1 MEYVL
6 LLALAALL
14 LAQYLRHRALQERVR
29 RLEEKLDGLAGST
42 GQEKYKMYYIDE
54 ELQNELKQMKQE
66 GQIVQAVKHL
76 REQTGLD
83 LVQARQL
90 VDALIRYPRFCQ
102 AGSLI
107 HAARWAAFV
116 LFLNE
121 CGRVFARRDRIRADL
136 AAFLRGRDIVRIA
149 DLGRIRV
156 ARV

>member
-14 LAQYLRHRALQERVR
+14 LAQYLRQRALQERVR

-42 GQEKYKMYYIDE
+42 GQEKYKMYYLDE
-54 ELQNELKQMKQE
+54 KLQKELKQMKQE

-90 VDALIRYPRFCQ
+90 VDRL
-102 AGSLI
+102 
-107 HAARWAAFV
+107 
-116 LFLNE
+116 
-121 CGRVFARRDRIRADL
+121 
-136 AAFLRGRDIVRIA
+136 
-149 DLGRIRV
+149 
-156 ARV
+156 

>member
-14 LAQYLRHRALQERVR
+14 LAQYLRQRALQERVP

-42 GQEKYKMYYIDE
+42 GQEKYKIYYIDE
-54 ELQNELKQMKQE
+54 KLQNELKQMKQE

-90 VDALIRYPRFCQ
+90 VDRL
-102 AGSLI
+102 
-107 HAARWAAFV
+107 
-116 LFLNE
+116 
-121 CGRVFARRDRIRADL
+121 
-136 AAFLRGRDIVRIA
+136 
-149 DLGRIRV
+149 
-156 ARV
+156 

>member
-14 LAQYLRHRALQERVR
+14 LAQYLQQRALQERVR

-54 ELQNELKQMKQE
+54 KLQNELKQMKQE

-83 LVQARQL
+83 LVQAKQL
-90 VDALIRYPRFCQ
+90 VDRL
-102 AGSLI
+102 
-107 HAARWAAFV
+107 
-116 LFLNE
+116 
-121 CGRVFARRDRIRADL
+121 
-136 AAFLRGRDIVRIA
+136 
-149 DLGRIRV
+149 
-156 ARV
+156 

>member
-42 GQEKYKMYYIDE
+42 GQEKYKMYYLDKK
-54 ELQNELKQMKQE
+54 LQNELKQLKQE

-90 VDALIRYPRFCQ
+90 VDRL
-102 AGSLI
+102 
-107 HAARWAAFV
+107 
-116 LFLNE
+116 
-121 CGRVFARRDRIRADL
+121 
-136 AAFLRGRDIVRIA
+136 
-149 DLGRIRV
+149 
-156 ARV
+156 

>member
-6 LLALAALL
+6 LLALVALL
-14 LAQYLRHRALQERVR
+14 LAQYLRQRALQERVR

-54 ELQNELKQMKQE
+54 KLQNELKQMKQE

-90 VDALIRYPRFCQ
+90 VDRL
-102 AGSLI
+102 
-107 HAARWAAFV
+107 
-116 LFLNE
+116 
-121 CGRVFARRDRIRADL
+121 
-136 AAFLRGRDIVRIA
+136 
-149 DLGRIRV
+149 
-156 ARV
+156 

>member
-14 LAQYLRHRALQERVR
+14 LAQYLRQRALQERVR

-54 ELQNELKQMKQE
+54 KLQNELKQMKQE

-83 LVQARQL
+83 LVQAKQL
-90 VDALIRYPRFCQ
+90 VERL
-102 AGSLI
+102 
-107 HAARWAAFV
+107 
-116 LFLNE
+116 
-121 CGRVFARRDRIRADL
+121 
-136 AAFLRGRDIVRIA
+136 
-149 DLGRIRV
+149 
-156 ARV
+156 

>member
-14 LAQYLRHRALQERVR
+14 LAQYLRQRALQERVR
-29 RLEEKLDGLAGST
+29 RLEEKLDCLAGST

-90 VDALIRYPRFCQ
+90 VDRL
-102 AGSLI
+102 
-107 HAARWAAFV
+107 
-116 LFLNE
+116 
-121 CGRVFARRDRIRADL
+121 
-136 AAFLRGRDIVRIA
+136 
-149 DLGRIRV
+149 
-156 ARV
+156 

>member
-1 MEYVL
+1 MKYVL

-14 LAQYLRHRALQERVR
+14 LAQYLRQRALQERVR

-90 VDALIRYPRFCQ
+90 VDRL
-102 AGSLI
+102 
-107 HAARWAAFV
+107 
-116 LFLNE
+116 
-121 CGRVFARRDRIRADL
+121 
-136 AAFLRGRDIVRIA
+136 
-149 DLGRIRV
+149 
-156 ARV
+156 

>member
-54 ELQNELKQMKQE
+54 KLQNELKQMKQE

-90 VDALIRYPRFCQ
+90 VDRL
-102 AGSLI
+102 
-107 HAARWAAFV
+107 
-116 LFLNE
+116 
-121 CGRVFARRDRIRADL
+121 
-136 AAFLRGRDIVRIA
+136 
-149 DLGRIRV
+149 
-156 ARV
+156 

>member
-42 GQEKYKMYYIDE
+42 GQERYKMYYIDE

-83 LVQARQL
+83 LVQAKQL
-90 VDALIRYPRFCQ
+90 VDRL
-102 AGSLI
+102 
-107 HAARWAAFV
+107 
-116 LFLNE
+116 
-121 CGRVFARRDRIRADL
+121 
-136 AAFLRGRDIVRIA
+136 
-149 DLGRIRV
+149 
-156 ARV
+156 

>member
-14 LAQYLRHRALQERVR
+14 LAQYLRQRALQERVR
-29 RLEEKLDGLAGST
+29 RFEEKLDGLAGST

-90 VDALIRYPRFCQ
+90 VDRL
-102 AGSLI
+102 
-107 HAARWAAFV
+107 
-116 LFLNE
+116 
-121 CGRVFARRDRIRADL
+121 
-136 AAFLRGRDIVRIA
+136 
-149 DLGRIRV
+149 
-156 ARV
+156 

>member
-14 LAQYLRHRALQERVR
+14 LAQYLRQRALQERVR
-29 RLEEKLDGLAGST
+29 WLEEKLDGLAGST

-90 VDALIRYPRFCQ
+90 VDRL
-102 AGSLI
+102 
-107 HAARWAAFV
+107 
-116 LFLNE
+116 
-121 CGRVFARRDRIRADL
+121 
-136 AAFLRGRDIVRIA
+136 
-149 DLGRIRV
+149 
-156 ARV
+156 

>member
-14 LAQYLRHRALQERVR
+14 LAQYLRQRALQERVR

-83 LVQARQL
+83 LVQTRQL
-90 VDALIRYPRFCQ
+90 VDRL
-102 AGSLI
+102 
-107 HAARWAAFV
+107 
-116 LFLNE
+116 
-121 CGRVFARRDRIRADL
+121 
-136 AAFLRGRDIVRIA
+136 
-149 DLGRIRV
+149 
-156 ARV
+156 

>member
-14 LAQYLRHRALQERVR
+14 LAQYLRQRALQERVR

-90 VDALIRYPRFCQ
+90 VDRL
-102 AGSLI
+102 
-107 HAARWAAFV
+107 
-116 LFLNE
+116 
-121 CGRVFARRDRIRADL
+121 
-136 AAFLRGRDIVRIA
+136 
-149 DLGRIRV
+149 
-156 ARV
+156 

>member
-14 LAQYLRHRALQERVR
+14 LAQYLRQRALQERVR
-29 RLEEKLDGLAGST
+29 RLEETLDGLAGST

-90 VDALIRYPRFCQ
+90 VDRL
-102 AGSLI
+102 
-107 HAARWAAFV
+107 
-116 LFLNE
+116 
-121 CGRVFARRDRIRADL
+121 
-136 AAFLRGRDIVRIA
+136 
-149 DLGRIRV
+149 
-156 ARV
+156 

>member
-14 LAQYLRHRALQERVR
+14 LAQYLRQRALQERVR

-54 ELQNELKQMKQE
+54 KLQNELKQMKRE

-83 LVQARQL
+83 LVQAKQL
-90 VDALIRYPRFCQ
+90 VDRL
-102 AGSLI
+102 
-107 HAARWAAFV
+107 
-116 LFLNE
+116 
-121 CGRVFARRDRIRADL
+121 
-136 AAFLRGRDIVRIA
+136 
-149 DLGRIRV
+149 
-156 ARV
+156 

>member
-14 LAQYLRHRALQERVR
+14 LAQYLRQRALQERVR

-54 ELQNELKQMKQE
+54 KLQNELKQMKQE

-83 LVQARQL
+83 PVQARQL
-90 VDALIRYPRFCQ
+90 VDRL
-102 AGSLI
+102 
-107 HAARWAAFV
+107 
-116 LFLNE
+116 
-121 CGRVFARRDRIRADL
+121 
-136 AAFLRGRDIVRIA
+136 
-149 DLGRIRV
+149 
-156 ARV
+156 

>member
-1 MEYVL
+1 MEYVF

-14 LAQYLRHRALQERVR
+14 LAQYLRQRALQERVR

-76 REQTGLD
+76 REQIGLD

-90 VDALIRYPRFCQ
+90 VDRL
-102 AGSLI
+102 
-107 HAARWAAFV
+107 
-116 LFLNE
+116 
-121 CGRVFARRDRIRADL
+121 
-136 AAFLRGRDIVRIA
+136 
-149 DLGRIRV
+149 
-156 ARV
+156 

>member
-14 LAQYLRHRALQERVR
+14 LAQYLRQRALQERVR

-42 GQEKYKMYYIDE
+42 GQEKYKMYYIDGK
-54 ELQNELKQMKQE
+54 LQNELKQMKQE

-90 VDALIRYPRFCQ
+90 VDRL
-102 AGSLI
+102 
-107 HAARWAAFV
+107 
-116 LFLNE
+116 
-121 CGRVFARRDRIRADL
+121 
-136 AAFLRGRDIVRIA
+136 
-149 DLGRIRV
+149 
-156 ARV
+156 

>member
-14 LAQYLRHRALQERVR
+14 LAQYLRQRALQERVR

-54 ELQNELKQMKQE
+54 KLQNELKQMKRE

-90 VDALIRYPRFCQ
+90 VDRL
-102 AGSLI
+102 
-107 HAARWAAFV
+107 
-116 LFLNE
+116 
-121 CGRVFARRDRIRADL
+121 
-136 AAFLRGRDIVRIA
+136 
-149 DLGRIRV
+149 
-156 ARV
+156 

>member
-14 LAQYLRHRALQERVR
+14 LAQYLRQRALQERVR

-83 LVQARQL
+83 LVQAKQL
-90 VDALIRYPRFCQ
+90 VDRL
-102 AGSLI
+102 
-107 HAARWAAFV
+107 
-116 LFLNE
+116 
-121 CGRVFARRDRIRADL
+121 
-136 AAFLRGRDIVRIA
+136 
-149 DLGRIRV
+149 
-156 ARV
+156 

>member
-14 LAQYLRHRALQERVR
+14 LAQYLRQRALQERVR

-42 GQEKYKMYYIDE
+42 GQEKYKMYYIDK

-90 VDALIRYPRFCQ
+90 VDRL
-102 AGSLI
+102 
-107 HAARWAAFV
+107 
-116 LFLNE
+116 
-121 CGRVFARRDRIRADL
+121 
-136 AAFLRGRDIVRIA
+136 
-149 DLGRIRV
+149 
-156 ARV
+156 

>member
-42 GQEKYKMYYIDE
+42 GPEKYKMYYIDE

-90 VDALIRYPRFCQ
+90 VDRL
-102 AGSLI
+102 
-107 HAARWAAFV
+107 
-116 LFLNE
+116 
-121 CGRVFARRDRIRADL
+121 
-136 AAFLRGRDIVRIA
+136 
-149 DLGRIRV
+149 
-156 ARV
+156 

>member
-14 LAQYLRHRALQERVR
+14 LAQYLRQRALQERVR

-42 GQEKYKMYYIDE
+42 GQEKYKMYYIDQK
-54 ELQNELKQMKQE
+54 LQNELKQMKQE

-90 VDALIRYPRFCQ
+90 VDRL
-102 AGSLI
+102 
-107 HAARWAAFV
+107 
-116 LFLNE
+116 
-121 CGRVFARRDRIRADL
+121 
-136 AAFLRGRDIVRIA
+136 
-149 DLGRIRV
+149 
-156 ARV
+156 